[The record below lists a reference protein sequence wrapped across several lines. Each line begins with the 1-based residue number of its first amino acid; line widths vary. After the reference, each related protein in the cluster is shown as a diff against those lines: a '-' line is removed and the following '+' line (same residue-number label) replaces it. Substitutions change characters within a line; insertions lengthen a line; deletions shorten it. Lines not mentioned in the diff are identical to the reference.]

1 MKKTSTHKHPSN
13 HHDHS
18 AEKKRLNRIQG
29 QIDGIQKMMEEH
41 RYCPEIMM
49 QVRAVRAALRSL
61 ESSIMERHLRG
72 CVTAAMKAKETHDA
86 ETKIRELIQLFG
98 QMKD

>member
-1 MKKTSTHKHPSN
+1 MKKSKTKLQPSS

-18 AEKKRLNRIQG
+18 AENKRLNRIRG
-29 QIDGIQKMMEEH
+29 QVDGIQKMIDEH

-72 CVTAAMKAKETHDA
+72 CVSAAMKAKEPQDA
-86 ETKIRELIQLFG
+86 EAKIRELIQLFG

>member
-1 MKKTSTHKHPSN
+1 MRKSRSKPQHSG

-18 AEKKRLNRIQG
+18 VENKRLNRIRG
-29 QIDGIQKMMEEH
+29 QIDGIQKMIEEH
-41 RYCPEIMM
+41 RYCPEIIV
-49 QVRAVRAALRSL
+49 QVRAARAALRSL

-72 CVTAAMKAKETHDA
+72 CVSAAMKAKEPHDA

>member
-1 MKKTSTHKHPSN
+1 MKKPKKTSLHST

-18 AEKKRLNRIQG
+18 VENKRLNRIRG
-29 QIDGIQKMMEEH
+29 QVDGIQRMIDSH
-41 RYCPEIMM
+41 RYCPEIIV
-49 QVRAVRAALRSL
+49 QVRAARAALRAL

-72 CVTAAMKAKETHDA
+72 CVSAAMKAKEPHDA

-98 QMKD
+98 QMKE